1 MAVRFANLDDPRG
14 PVSRWHNVTRP
25 LDKVVVDRIADV
37 QKLAKVLMAFGPLLT
52 GFDNCLIH
60 YVL

>member
-1 MAVRFANLDDPRG
+1 M
-14 PVSRWHNVTRP
+14 SRWHDVTRP

-37 QKLAKVLMAFGPLLT
+37 QKLAKVLMAFCPLLT

>member
-1 MAVRFANLDDPRG
+1 MM
-14 PVSRWHNVTRP
+14 SRVHSA
-25 LDKVVVDRIADV
+25 KVVVDRIADV
-37 QKLAKVLMAFGPLLT
+37 QKLAKVLMAFCPLLT